1 MKLLTLLEVGDLGAL
16 VVIIILTMLFIGVA
30 VSAVVAVIAKIIYE
44 WNNDRQFSRK
54 QFIQTMVISL
64 LVCGL
69 ISGYICGG
77 GL

>member
-1 MKLLTLLEVGDLGAL
+1 MKLLTLLEVGNLGGFFILILGIIVLAAL
-16 VVIIILTMLFIGVA
+16 SFSFVA
-30 VSAVVAVIAKIIYE
+30 AHIVKAIYE

>member
-1 MKLLTLLEVGDLGAL
+1 MKPLTLLEVGDLGGL
-16 VVIIILTMLFIGVA
+16 FVMIILVMLFVGLA

-44 WNNDRQFSRK
+44 WNNDRKFSRK

-69 ISGYICGG
+69 ISGYVCGG

>member
-1 MKLLTLLEVGDLGAL
+1 MILLTLLEVGDLGAL
-16 VVIIILTMLFIGVA
+16 VVIIILTMLFIGLA

-44 WNNDRQFSRK
+44 WNNDRKFSRK

>member
-1 MKLLTLLEVGDLGAL
+1 MRLLTLLEVGDLGAL
-16 VVIIILTMLFIGVA
+16 VVIIILTMLFIGLA
-30 VSAVVAVIAKIIYE
+30 VSALVAVIAKIIYE
-44 WNNDRQFSRK
+44 WNNDRKFSRK

>member
-1 MKLLTLLEVGDLGAL
+1 MKPLTLLEVGDLGGL
-16 VVIIILTMLFIGVA
+16 FVMIILVMLFIGLA

-44 WNNDRQFSRK
+44 WNNDRKFSRK